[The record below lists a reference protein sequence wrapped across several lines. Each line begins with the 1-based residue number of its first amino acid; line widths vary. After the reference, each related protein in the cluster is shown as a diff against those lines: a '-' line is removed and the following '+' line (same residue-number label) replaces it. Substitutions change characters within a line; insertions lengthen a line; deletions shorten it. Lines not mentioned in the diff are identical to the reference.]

1 MRISRNKLA
10 MNSWRGVLLATLLS
24 VFCADLGAADLNAE
38 QALEEMREQHVVLV
52 DVRTPAEWKQ
62 TGVPSG
68 AARISVTQHPQG
80 ERGFVADVLALVDGD
95 RNRPIAV
102 ICRTG
107 RRSARAE
114 RLLERN
120 GFTHVYNVVEGMA
133 GSSAGPGW
141 LARGLPTEA
150 CTTC

>member
-1 MRISRNKLA
+1 

-24 VFCADLGAADLNAE
+24 IFFCVDLGAEDLSVG
-38 QALEEMREQHVVLV
+38 QALDVVRDQQAVLV

-68 AARISVTQHPQG
+68 AVGISVTRHPQG

-95 RNRPIAV
+95 RNRPVAV

-107 RRSARAE
+107 KRSAHAE

-120 GFTHVYNVVEGMA
+120 GFTRVYNIVEGMA

>member
-1 MRISRNKLA
+1 
-10 MNSWRGVLLATLLS
+10 MNRGRSSLLVALLFVFAAT
-24 VFCADLGAADLNAE
+24 ANAAEMDAE
-38 QALEEMREQHVVLV
+38 RALEAAREQQVVLV

-62 TGVPSG
+62 TGVAEG
-68 AARISVTQHPQG
+68 AAPISVTVHPGG
-80 ERGFVADVLALVDGD
+80 ERGFVADVLELVGGD
-95 RNRPIAV
+95 RNRPVAV

-120 GFTHVYNVVEGMA
+120 GFTHVYNVGEGMA

-141 LARGLPTEA
+141 LARKLPTEP
-150 CTTC
+150 CMSC